1 MLSNVILID
10 SNLDNQK
17 YTKFIKELNSISP
30 LRVIKCKNVNKAITL
45 LSYFEF
51 QEIKVIISDQLYDE
65 FMSKFKQN
73 IIDICVAPKIVI
85 FTDIKEKFFKRVKN
99 NNIILYNYFGVFDSF
114 DEIKNFV
121 KNEFKPKKS
130 KRFKDV
136 KLSFEYID
144 TKKKLFLPLFYKLL
158 IEILSDDNM
167 EEYTTFLYNKY
178 SKENEDVKKLLEPIE
193 SIKNIPVETLAK
205 YYTRL
210 YTLESDFYKNVNDDL
225 LSNKKEK
232 IVPYLPYIKIL
243 YEGVKLKSLPLAT
256 DNILYRGAKLTND
269 EIKKIK
275 KFLEKKIKDLPCSII
290 FSLAFLSFS
299 KDPNIAESYLSLN
312 NTDKNVSKVMF
323 ILEKD
328 ENDEN
333 IL

>member
-1 MLSNVILID
+1 MLSNVLLID

-17 YTKFIKELNSISP
+17 YTKFIKELNSISS

-45 LSYFEF
+45 LSYIEF
-51 QEIKVIISDQLYDE
+51 QEIKVIISDKLYDE

-99 NNIILYNYFGVFDSF
+99 NNIILYNYFGVVDSF
-114 DEIKNFV
+114 DEIKKFV

-130 KRFKDV
+130 KRFNDV
-136 KLSFEYID
+136 KLSFKYID

>member
-1 MLSNVILID
+1 MLSNVLLID

-17 YTKFIKELNSISP
+17 YTKFIKELNSISS

-45 LSYFEF
+45 LSYIEF
-51 QEIKVIISDQLYDE
+51 QEIKVIISDKLYDE

-99 NNIILYNYFGVFDSF
+99 NNIILYNYFGVVDSF
-114 DEIKNFV
+114 DEIKKFV

-130 KRFKDV
+130 KIFNNL
-136 KLSFEYID
+136 KLSFKYID